1 MRYEV
6 LGTIGLLND
15 DRILRVNAR
24 KIGTLLVILLSN
36 AGRVVS
42 TDQIVSEIWRDQVP
56 GRAVAGVY
64 VYISQIRK
72 MIAELGGPEDRVH
85 TTPHGYLLQL
95 VDDEVDA
102 HSFLRYT
109 AAGRVQLASGQYESA
124 ERTLEKALAQW
135 RGPLAWGADCGPNA
149 AAFATRLTETR
160 METTELLIDAQL
172 HLGRHRE
179 LVGRLY
185 PLVTEYPFREAFHRQ
200 LMLALYRSDRR
211 ADALRA
217 YQTAR
222 RTMLDEL
229 GLEPCRSLQSLQREI
244 LAADVRVLNG
254 YGV

>member
-6 LGTIGLLND
+6 LGSIRLVDD

-24 KIGTLLVILLSN
+24 KIGTVLVILLSN

-42 TDQIVSEIWRDQVP
+42 VDEIISEIWRDQVP
-56 GRAVAGVY
+56 SRAVAGVY
-64 VYISQIRK
+64 VYISQVRK
-72 MIAELGGPEDRVH
+72 MIAEAGGAADRVH

-95 VDDEVDA
+95 GDDEVDA
-102 HSFLRYT
+102 DSFLRQV
-109 AAGRVQLASGQYESA
+109 AAARGELAGQRHASA
-124 ERTLEKALAQW
+124 ARKLENALALW

-149 AAFATRLTETR
+149 AAYATRLTETR
-160 METTELLIDAQL
+160 LETLELLIDARL

-185 PLVTEYPFREAFHRQ
+185 SLVAEHPFREAFHRQ

-217 YQTAR
+217 YQAAR
-222 RTMLDEL
+222 RTLLDEL
-229 GLEPCRSLQSLQREI
+229 GLEPCRSLQLLQREI
-244 LAADVRVLNG
+244 LAADDRILDG
-254 YGV
+254 HGV